1 MDASTRDELV
11 EKLRKMGYM
20 ITRVSEVP
28 SGVKAKSMFEKFK
41 KPGTEDMVMFYV
53 QFSNMLTAGIP
64 ILTVLDTLSKQVEN
78 RTLRDA
84 VGGVSRNVEG
94 GDSFS
99 QALQKYP
106 GIFPRLFVHM
116 AKAGEASGKLDVL
129 TGRYA
134 EYFEKQADL
143 HQKIQGALFYP
154 AILLVAGVAVTLFIV
169 TCVIPQFVQ
178 IYVKTGV
185 RLPAPTVILFMIGTG
200 IRQFWYLAVAA
211 AVIVWLGLK
220 HYIGTEMGR
229 VIFDRFKLK
238 IPVIGPL
245 LSKAALSRFAGTLGT
260 LVASGVPILEAL
272 DITKEVIGNEV
283 LSRVIGNAYESVK
296 RGERISEPLKVSKEF
311 PPDIVHMIAVGE
323 ESGDLDGMLHKI
335 ADFYDISIGYSI
347 KKLTTILEPL
357 FLVIMGGLVG
367 FIMASMLLPMF
378 DMVKVLH

>member
-1 MDASTRDELV
+1 
-11 EKLRKMGYM
+11 
-20 ITRVSEVP
+20 
-28 SGVKAKSMFEKFK
+28 
-41 KPGTEDMVMFYV
+41 
-53 QFSNMLTAGIP
+53 
-64 ILTVLDTLSKQVEN
+64 
-78 RTLRDA
+78 
-84 VGGVSRNVEG
+84 
-94 GDSFS
+94 
-99 QALQKYP
+99 
-106 GIFPRLFVHM
+106 
-116 AKAGEASGKLDVL
+116 
-129 TGRYA
+129 
-134 EYFEKQADL
+134 
-143 HQKIQGALFYP
+143 
-154 AILLVAGVAVTLFIV
+154 
-169 TCVIPQFVQ
+169 
-178 IYVKTGV
+178 
-185 RLPAPTVILFMIGTG
+185 
-200 IRQFWYLAVAA
+200 
-211 AVIVWLGLK
+211 
-220 HYIGTEMGR
+220 MGR

-357 FLVIMGGLVG
+357 FLAIMGGLVG